1 MANPSVTNVTGSN
14 PGPQVDTLFDTVQ
27 SPVGNV
33 WKLGVFSL
41 TLSPSAIGA
50 TTTSEQAFAT
60 TGIGLLTTDLVIV
73 NKPTTNAGIVIGNA
87 RVSATDTLAIEFAN
101 ISTGTLTPTA
111 SQVYTVGVLRVQPN
125 WSAQATGNQIDW

>member
-125 WSAQATGNQIDW
+125 WAAQATGNQIDW